1 MDNASISSRD
11 LDSIVFNAS
20 SASSFMLIASSSSD
34 AFAVNSVL
42 SLSISDCKNS
52 SLLIFSLKRLSR
64 SEISVSTC
72 RAFSS
77 FKSFKAALSSCN
89 SFSICVMTNFMEFN
103 SDSRDACACS
113 KESRASSKSFCNF
126 AFFSTDS
133 STARF
138 MSNSAEA
145 ALFAAACSFLLSD
158 SVISASFRFISF
170 ASFFCSLRA
179 CSN

>member
-64 SEISVSTC
+64 LEISVSTC
-72 RAFSS
+72 RVFSS

-89 SFSICVMTNFMEFN
+89 SFSISVMTNFMEFN
-103 SDSRDACACS
+103 SDSRDACACR

-126 AFFSTDS
+126 AFFSDS